1 LRIAPVAA
9 RIGKAYGAARQE
21 PGRASP
27 WMGEEYEKMSEFNEA
42 KQMSYA
48 EIISAL

>member
-1 LRIAPVAA
+1 MLPIAA

-21 PGRASP
+21 RRRARHGRVRN
-27 WMGEEYEKMSEFNEA
+27 YEKMSEFSKA

-48 EIISAL
+48 EISSAS